1 MRIRCVA
8 SPSFAPSD
16 AQLGLISDDAKQGI
30 KQHIEH
36 DLLNVH
42 GRSGNLLEIIQLNIL
57 GMLMLYAR
65 A

>member
-1 MRIRCVA
+1 MRCVA

-16 AQLGLISDDAKQGI
+16 AQLGLLCDYAKQGI

-36 DLLNVH
+36 DLLNVD
-42 GRSGNLLEIIQLNIL
+42 GRSGNHLVIIQLNIL
-57 GMLMLYAR
+57 GILMLHAR

>member
-16 AQLGLISDDAKQGI
+16 AQLGLLCDYAKQGI

-36 DLLNVH
+36 DLLNVD
-42 GRSGNLLEIIQLNIL
+42 GRVGENFT
-57 GMLMLYAR
+57 
-65 A
+65 